1 MQTNHRPD
9 FCLDFVQIA
18 GLLIE
23 RWLSLICISFR
34 KFASLRLSSVKKT
47 SFTNFWCTHWQW
59 VTLNNAHCEND
70 FWDFQVQ
77 RADRKITAKSSLK
90 TDACLLNINSV
101 DLSSSFTWTLWGCQ
115 ILKPSA
121 FYIAIAVSNV
131 WIPLSSWPKLSN
143 IPELRTGE
151 ICGWLYVEQLAGF
164 LRNTTSGLSQ
174 LSTLSIFSKDSF
186 GYFGY
191 FETPTTVYRARLTG
205 VHILAKRFQANT

>member
-34 KFASLRLSSVKKT
+34 KFASLSSTFICEKNLVHKLLVYT
-47 SFTNFWCTHWQW
+47 LTVSF
-59 VTLNNAHCEND
+59 TLNNAHCEND

-121 FYIAIAVSNV
+121 FYIEHCDRRLKCVDSTI
-131 WIPLSSWPKLSN
+131 
-143 IPELRTGE
+143 
-151 ICGWLYVEQLAGF
+151 F
-164 LRNTTSGLSQ
+164 LT
-174 LSTLSIFSKDSF
+174 
-186 GYFGY
+186 
-191 FETPTTVYRARLTG
+191 
-205 VHILAKRFQANT
+205 QAF